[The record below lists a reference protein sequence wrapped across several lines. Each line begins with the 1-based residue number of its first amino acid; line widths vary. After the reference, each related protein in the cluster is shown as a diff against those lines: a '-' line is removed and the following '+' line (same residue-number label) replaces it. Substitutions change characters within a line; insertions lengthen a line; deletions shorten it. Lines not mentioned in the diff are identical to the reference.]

1 MKTGATTNTITLD
14 VHSVER
20 LLDSDGSPLLG
31 PRIHPE
37 AARSIFRDAEGL
49 RADNGFQ
56 VAIRV
61 PPQDLPRRPEVE
73 AAIHAH
79 FAAATADAGFE
90 LRETLRRGGYGL
102 LIALLA
108 VATLVMFAEW
118 LQVFSQG
125 RFYTY
130 LSESL
135 IIIGWVESDSAALRS
150 LSDPAQAQ
158 PRGRPGALPGPS

>member
-1 MKTGATTNTITLD
+1 MLN

-49 RADNGFQ
+49 RADDGFQ
-56 VAIRV
+56 VAIRF
-61 PPQDLPRRPEVE
+61 PPADLPRRPEVE

-79 FAAATADAGFE
+79 FAAETADAGYE

-102 LIALLA
+102 LTALLA
-108 VATLVMFAEW
+108 VATLVVFAEW

-125 RFYTY
+125 AST
-130 LSESL
+130 S
-135 IIIGWVESDSAALRS
+135 I
-150 LSDPAQAQ
+150 
-158 PRGRPGALPGPS
+158 

>member
-1 MKTGATTNTITLD
+1 MGATTNTITLD

-61 PPQDLPRRPEVE
+61 PQQDLPRRPEVE
-73 AAIHAH
+73 AAIHRISRLQPRVPVSSCARPCGG
-79 FAAATADAGFE
+79 AATAC
-90 LRETLRRGGYGL
+90 
-102 LIALLA
+102 
-108 VATLVMFAEW
+108 
-118 LQVFSQG
+118 
-125 RFYTY
+125 
-130 LSESL
+130 
-135 IIIGWVESDSAALRS
+135 
-150 LSDPAQAQ
+150 
-158 PRGRPGALPGPS
+158 